1 MPRGRPPL
9 GLGVSPRATLRS
21 FILLVSYERYFLV
34 IRDMRR
40 RGFRGVSAGEK
51 EGFPRGFRGFP
62 GVSIRDTLESR
73 VLIIWEFRCFVAWPK
88 PKNPGE
94 QAPFIILN

>member
-51 EGFPRGFRGFP
+51 EGFPMGFRRVSG
-62 GVSIRDTLESR
+62 GVQSGYSG
-73 VLIIWEFRCFVAWPK
+73 
-88 PKNPGE
+88 GE
-94 QAPFIILN
+94 GVNHMGIPVFHRFAKT